1 MITFVTLFL
10 GLVLG
15 PKQVDL
21 LVEGAPA
28 AVVLQLDGVEID
40 RKSGQPWS
48 FDCDLGPRLAP
59 HKLEALALNKAG
71 EVQGRAIQW
80 INLPRSRA
88 EVAFLLEG
96 EDPQR
101 PDSARLVWKHI
112 EFNQADS
119 IRLRFDGREVPYDG
133 LGIIRLPEYDPAKLH
148 VLEADLQFPDGAHYE
163 AELSFGTRLGFG
175 AEIDLTGLV
184 LEMSRGSQPSIQQL
198 AGWFEKDGR
207 TMSVVGVERSPAR
220 IVMVI
225 DETAKDSLRQLATVT
240 GGATAGRTALREGE
254 EVLFVFPQ
262 ARKTT
267 DGDQGS
273 KLFSLSQPF
282 SAEHGD
288 LAWLLTRVNAPEE
301 SGNRRVTDALAVA
314 GIEAATGGRPRAV
327 ILVLGHDATDTSAY
341 QVDEVLDFLRDL
353 RVPLW
358 IWWTGRPSAVT
369 VSEGR
374 RPIRVDTPW
383 GKAIDISSFSRIEQ
397 AVVDLRKSLDR
408 QHTVWVKGSYLP
420 NRIALTPKAIKAEF
434 AGQD

>member
-184 LEMSRGSQPSIQQL
+184 VDMSRGSQLSIQEL
-198 AGWFEKDGR
+198 EGWFEKDGR
-207 TMSVVGVERSPAR
+207 TLGVVGVERSPAR

>member
-21 LVEGAPA
+21 LVEGDPA

-112 EFNQADS
+112 EFDQADS

-175 AEIDLTGLV
+175 AEIDLTGLA
-184 LEMSRGSQPSIQQL
+184 LEIARGSQPSIQEL
-198 AGWFEKDGR
+198 EGWFEKDGS
-207 TMSVVGVERSPAR
+207 TMEVVGIERSPAR

-225 DETAKDSLRQLATVT
+225 DETAKESLRELATVI
-240 GGATAGRTALREGE
+240 GGATAGRTALRKGE
-254 EVLFVFPQ
+254 EVLFLFPQ
-262 ARKTT
+262 ARKTEG
-267 DGDQGS
+267 GDHGS
-273 KLFSLSQPF
+273 KLFTLSQPF
-282 SAEHGD
+282 TEEHGD
-288 LAWLLTRVNAPEE
+288 LAWLLTRVSVPTDL
-301 SGNRRVTDALAVA
+301 GTRRVTDALAVA
-314 GIEAATGGRPRAV
+314 GLEAATGGRPRAV
-327 ILVLGHDATDTSAY
+327 ILVLGHEATDTSAY
-341 QVDEVLDFLRDL
+341 QVDEVTNFLRDL
-353 RVPLW
+353 RVPW
-358 IWWTGRPSAVT
+358 WVWWTGRPSAVT

-374 RPIRVDTPW
+374 RPVRVDTSW
-383 GKAIDISSFSRIEQ
+383 GKATDISSFSRIEQ
-397 AVVDLRKSLDR
+397 AVEDLRQSLDR
-408 QHTVWVKGSYLP
+408 QHTVWVSGSHLP
-420 NRIALTPKAIKAEF
+420 NRITLTSKAAKAEF